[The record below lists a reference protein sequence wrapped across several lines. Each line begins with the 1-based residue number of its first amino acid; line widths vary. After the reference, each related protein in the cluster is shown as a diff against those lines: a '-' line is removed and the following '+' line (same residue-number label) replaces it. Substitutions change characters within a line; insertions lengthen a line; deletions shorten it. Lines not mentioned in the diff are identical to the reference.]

1 MRKFSEITKSPFPIF
16 LLFLGISLAAYG
28 GLLRQAG
35 LFGDDPQLLYA
46 FHRYGL
52 AGYPRALGWSRPFG
66 IWIYAILF
74 PLIGEQVFLWQLCA
88 LLLRTLSAW
97 LLYRLLYETRR
108 EWQLPAIWAGLAC
121 LLYPGFSQQAHALQ
135 FILHWAA
142 LSAGL
147 ASQLLMLKAVKME
160 NFSATL
166 PYGILHKRQ
175 AQGSPLRIKNIIL
188 NLLSILLAGLGIF
201 STEYFIAL
209 EALRPFLL
217 WLVFKQDNRNKVPI
231 AALIKKWLPYAA
243 LLAAFT
249 IWRLFLAEISYP
261 QPLLIREFASDAQSA
276 LSGLWTRVPLDIWK
290 SSGAAWAQIFP
301 ISKELTLLGNP
312 SNQVRLDIWTYLC
325 VGSVISLLPWTA
337 LRHID
342 EEQKEKLNT
351 SIFFLSLGLALL
363 LVGGAP
369 LWMSKTPLALSFPE
383 NRATLCL
390 MIGACLLLAGLV
402 HLLPARAGL
411 AVISIIF
418 GLSSAYQINISRD
431 YRHAGEMLGNFL
443 RQLTACVPGLE
454 EGTAILYEEPFIPS
468 YPANSLAALVNWT
481 YSPDEKDESL
491 SYDMLRVSERL
502 GNAIP
507 ALEAGL
513 PISHGNFN
521 GSTSRALV
529 VALDERNCL
538 HILKA
543 DEVAEMDIPA
553 IIQEARG
560 LSNPDVIDISSRQA
574 NPPAF
579 IEDGRQEPLC
589 SCD

>member
-147 ASQLLMLKAVKME
+147 ASQILMLKAVKIE
-160 NFSATL
+160 AIKATL
-166 PYGILHKRQ
+166 GQ
-175 AQGSPLRIKNIIL
+175 AQGPQLQIKSLKIS
-188 NLLSILLAGLGIF
+188 LLSILLAGLGIF
-201 STEYFIAL
+201 STEYFTGL
-209 EALRPFLL
+209 EALRLLLL
-217 WLVFKQDNRNKVPI
+217 WLALKEGSQNKGI
-231 AALIKKWLPYAA
+231 TSSLIKKWLPYAV

-249 IWRLFLAEISYP
+249 IWRLYLAKISYP
-261 QPLLIREFASDAQSA
+261 QPLLLREIAGDPESA
-276 LSGLWTRVPLDIWK
+276 LAGLWARIPTDIWK
-290 SSGAAWAQIFP
+290 SSGLAWAQILP
-301 ISKELTLLGNP
+301 SNNEELTLLDNP
-312 SNQVRLDIWTYLC
+312 SNRVHLDFWMNLC
-325 VGSVISLLPWTA
+325 VGLVNALLPWIV
-337 LRHID
+337 LRQVNKD
-342 EEQKEKLNT
+342 QPQGRLNT
-351 SIFFLSLGLALL
+351 SIAFLSMGLVLL
-363 LVGGAP
+363 LAGGVP
-369 LWMSKTPLALSFPE
+369 LWISETPLALSFPE

-402 HLLPARAGL
+402 RLLPARASL
-411 AVISIIF
+411 AVISIIL
-418 GLSSAYQINISRD
+418 GLASAYQIDISRD
-431 YRHAGEMLGNFL
+431 YRRTWEMMGDFL
-443 RQLTACVPGLE
+443 NQLTACAPGLE
-454 EGTAILYEEPFIPS
+454 PGTAILYEEPFIPS
-468 YPANSLAALVNWT
+468 YPANSLSALLNWT
-481 YSPDEKDESL
+481 YSPDEKDKSP

-502 GNAIP
+502 GDTIP
-507 ALEAGL
+507 ALETGL
-513 PISHGNFN
+513 PIRHGSFS
-521 GSTSRALV
+521 GSTSRVLV

-543 DEVAEMDIPA
+543 DEVAELDIPA

-560 LSNPDVIDISSRQA
+560 LSNPDVIVISSRQA
-574 NPPAF
+574 KPPAF
-579 IEDGRQEPLC
+579 IKDGRQEPLC